1 MEPSD
6 AELILRTQS
15 GDKEAFG
22 IIVRRYMKRAYHA
35 ALTIVGEYNE
45 AMDLSQ
51 EAFARAYRG
60 IKGFDTSMP
69 FFPWYYRTLRNLWI
83 NRKRKDKGLRFTSL
97 LHSETQDEDTPA
109 LELASN
115 DEGPYVAAEK
125 GEMASVL
132 VSEMAALDSEKREIL
147 HLRHFENLS
156 YRDIALTLDIPEGT
170 VMSRLHSARQ
180 ALRDRMEKY
189 L

>member
-22 IIVRRYMKRAYHA
+22 IVVRRYMKRAYHA
-35 ALTIVGEYNE
+35 ALTIVGEHNE

-51 EAFARAYRG
+51 EAFARAYKG
-60 IKGFDTSMP
+60 IKGFDTALP
-69 FFPWYYRTLRNLWI
+69 FFPWYHRTLHNAWI
-83 NRKRKDKGLRFTSL
+83 NRKRKGKGLKFTSL
-97 LHSETQDEDTPA
+97 SQSDSPDEDAPPP
-109 LELASN
+109 EIASK

-125 GEMASVL
+125 SEMASVL
-132 VSEMAALDSEKREIL
+132 AKEMDALEPGKREIL
-147 HLRHFENLS
+147 YLRHFENLS
-156 YRDIALTLDIPEGT
+156 YRDIAQTLDIPEGT